1 MLAVRVVA
9 DVWRLY
15 VPEQRLVDTA
25 ADYRNEEQ
33 VGAALRASGMP
44 RELLFVVSK
53 LGPLNQ
59 GFERAR
65 RRRSRRR
72 SLCSTVAWSS
82 RLDLLHGDPAVSV
95 GRRASRHAW
104 LGVLD
109 TRRCSARKWRTW
121 PVAGEHAWL

>member
-59 GFERAR
+59 GFERATASVEASLSVLDGRMEQPTRLAARRSGCVR
-65 RRRSRRR
+65 RRR
-72 SLCSTVAWSS
+72 
-82 RLDLLHGDPAVSV
+82 
-95 GRRASRHAW
+95 AW
-104 LGVLD
+104 LAWLAVPLA
-109 TRRCSARKWRTW
+109 RCCSARRWRLW
-121 PVAGEHAWL
+121 PVG

>member
-59 GFERAR
+59 GFERATASVEASLSVLDGR
-65 RRRSRRR
+65 MEQPTRLAARRSGCERRTAGVTAR
-72 SLCSTVAWSS
+72 VA
-82 RLDLLHGDPAVSV
+82 
-95 GRRASRHAW
+95 RRA
-104 LGVLD
+104 
-109 TRRCSARKWRTW
+109 
-121 PVAGEHAWL
+121 